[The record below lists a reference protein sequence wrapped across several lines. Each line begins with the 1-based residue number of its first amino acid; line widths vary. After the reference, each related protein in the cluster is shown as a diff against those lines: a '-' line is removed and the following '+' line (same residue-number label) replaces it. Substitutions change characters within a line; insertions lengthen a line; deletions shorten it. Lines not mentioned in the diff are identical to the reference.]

1 MATRRCRCRWC
12 GLGRMPS
19 RARSSSP
26 TWCCAPRR
34 TPRRPGGLRSSS
46 ARSCSAVATRCRD
59 TSSPPRSASCGC
71 WVLGGRARW
80 RVSMGNVLVTG
91 GSRGLGLGIARRLTA
106 AGYRVIAVARKES
119 PQLTSAMEEAEGAHP
134 GSLRFVACDLAE
146 IDDLPA
152 LVKTVR
158 KDVGPIYGLVNN
170 AAVGFD
176 GGVALMPTSQIA
188 QLGRGDTPAP
198 IVLTQYGVRAMLA
211 DGGGRVVNVA
221 PIIGVTG
228 DGGPSV

>member
-12 GLGRMPS
+12 GPERMPS

-34 TPRRPGGLRSSS
+34 TPRRAGGWRSLS

-59 TSSPPRSASCGC
+59 TRCRPRSASCGS
-71 WVLGGRARW
+71 WVLRGPARW
-80 RVSMGNVLVTG
+80 CVSMRNVLVTG

-106 AGYRVIAVARKES
+106 AGYRVITVARKES

-170 AAVGFD
+170 AA
-176 GGVALMPTSQIA
+176 GGVEGELALGATWQIA
-188 QLGRGDTPAP
+188 HA
-198 IVLTQYGVRAMLA
+198 
-211 DGGGRVVNVA
+211 GRVNTRA
-221 PIIGVTG
+221 PRVVSGEV
-228 DGGPSV
+228 V

>member
-34 TPRRPGGLRSSS
+34 TPRRPGGWLSSS

-59 TSSPPRSASCGC
+59 TRCRPRSASCGS
-71 WVLGGRARW
+71 WVLRGPARW
-80 RVSMGNVLVTG
+80 CVSMRNVLVTG

-106 AGYRVIAVARKES
+106 AGDPVITVAREES
-119 PQLTSAMEEAEGAHP
+119 PPLTSAMEEAEGAHP

-152 LVKTVR
+152 LVTTVR

-170 AAVGFD
+170 AAVG
-176 GGVALMPTSQIA
+176 GGGAPALMPPA
-188 QLGRGDTPAP
+188 VVRPLGAVEHLAP
-198 IVLTQYGVRAMLA
+198 VLPSKYRVGSLLA
-211 DGGGRVVNVA
+211 ARR
-221 PIIGVTG
+221 
-228 DGGPSV
+228 

>member
-12 GLGRMPS
+12 GPERMPS

-34 TPRRPGGLRSSS
+34 TPRRAGGWRSLS

-59 TSSPPRSASCGC
+59 TRCRPRSASCGS
-71 WVLGGRARW
+71 WVLRGPARW
-80 RVSMGNVLVTG
+80 CVSMRNVLVTG
-91 GSRGLGLGIARRLTA
+91 GSRGLGLGIARRLTG

-119 PQLTSAMEEAEGAHP
+119 PQLTSAMEAAEGAYP

-170 AAVGFD
+170 AA
-176 GGVALMPTSQIA
+176 GGVGGVVGAVPAA
-188 QLGRGDTPAP
+188 QMRQQGGGDTLAP
-198 IVLTQYGVRAMLA
+198 VGLAQYE
-211 DGGGRVVNVA
+211 GGA
-221 PIIGVTG
+221 
-228 DGGPSV
+228 